1 MSHMFF
7 GDQNANE
14 MYLPSANNNS
24 AKLFVCI
31 DEIMVTVFLNWGSWR
46 DFLTSSENNMFLSS
60 ETCMYFLIFCS
71 YAGGGA
77 GRREISWERDSPA
90 GAELCLC
97 LRNSGQE
104 MVSDASEISPAVAFC
119 LLSHR
124 KRITALT
131 HTS

>member
-1 MSHMFF
+1 MSNMFF

-31 DEIMVTVFLNWGSWR
+31 DEMMVTVFLNWGSWR
-46 DFLTSSENNMFLSS
+46 DFLTSSENKMFLSR

-71 YAGGGA
+71 YVGGGA
-77 GRREISWERDSPA
+77 GRREISWECDSPA
-90 GAELCLC
+90 GAELCL
-97 LRNSGQE
+97 RSGGQE
-104 MVSDASEISPAVAFC
+104 VVSDASEISPAVAFY

-124 KRITALT
+124 KRITAIT